1 MPTSKNDK
9 SSFRA
14 DYHQKS
20 SGKRSNSSHSRPT
33 ALVDR
38 RRRPS
43 KIAGALDFGITQI
56 IFGNCCV

>member
-1 MPTSKNDK
+1 LLELAAVNAKIKNDK

-33 ALVDR
+33 ALVD
-38 RRRPS
+38 
-43 KIAGALDFGITQI
+43 G
-56 IFGNCCV
+56 